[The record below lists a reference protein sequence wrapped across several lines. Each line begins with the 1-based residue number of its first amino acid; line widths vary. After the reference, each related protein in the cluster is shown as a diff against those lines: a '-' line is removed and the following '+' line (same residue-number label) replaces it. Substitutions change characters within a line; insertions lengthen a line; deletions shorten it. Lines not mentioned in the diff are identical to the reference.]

1 MVFKLP
7 KKYLILLVVALLLLG
22 GFCYLFSIFFG
33 NPIRGS
39 KMVFSFLEDPEEN
52 LVFSDGRTNVLLL
65 GIGGQQQNGADL
77 TDTIIFTSID
87 IKTGDMAMVSIPRDI
102 WLDSLQAKVNTA
114 YHYGEEREE
123 GGGFVLAR
131 EAVSEIVGLPIH
143 YVFLMDFNAFED
155 AIDLVGGVEVEIER
169 SFDDFKY
176 PISGEEEDD
185 CDGDPEYSCRYEHL
199 HFEAGFSEMDG
210 AVALKFVRSRNAEG
224 EEGTDFA
231 RSQRQQKIIHALKDK
246 IVSAR
251 ILANPGKIKELIE
264 VANKNVTSN
273 PLLKDE
279 EAASFGNILLSFI
292 RSKSQIRTLSLDIGT
307 DENPGF
313 LENPQAF
320 EKYQN
325 QWVLVPR
332 SSDFRQFQQYFIQK
346 IENGY

>member
-1 MVFKLP
+1 MVKLP
-7 KKYLILLVVALLLLG
+7 SKYLIFPIIILLLLG

-39 KMVFSFLEDPEEN
+39 KMVVSFLKDPEEN
-52 LVFSDGRTNVLLL
+52 LIYSDGRTNILLL

-77 TDTIIFTSID
+77 TDTIIFTSIN

-102 WLDSLQAKVNTA
+102 WLDSLMAKINTA

-131 EAVSEIVGLPIH
+131 EAVEEIVGLPIH
-143 YVFLMDFNAFED
+143 YVFLMDFTGFED

-176 PISGEEEDD
+176 PIAGREEDN
-185 CDGDPEYSCRYEHL
+185 CDGDPKYNCRYEHL
-199 HFEAGFSEMDG
+199 HFDAGLREMDG
-210 AVALKFVRSRNAEG
+210 EAALKFVRSRNAEG

-231 RSQRQQKIIHALKDK
+231 RSQRQQKIINGLKDK

-264 VANKNVTSN
+264 VAKKNITSN

-279 EAASFGNILLSFI
+279 EAAAFGNILLSFI
-292 RSKSQIRTLSLDIGT
+292 RSKSQIRTLALDIGT

-313 LENPQAF
+313 LENPPVS
-320 EKYQN
+320 EEYQN

-332 SSDFRQFQQYFIQK
+332 SGDFRQFQQYFIQK

>member
-1 MVFKLP
+1 MFRLF
-7 KKYLILLVVALLLLG
+7 KKYLIFPVIILLLLG
-22 GFCYLFSIFFG
+22 GFFCFFSIFFG

-39 KMVFSFLEDPEEN
+39 KMVVSFLKDPEEN
-52 LVFSDGRTNVLLL
+52 LVYTDGRTNVLLL
-65 GIGGQQQNGADL
+65 GVGGQQQNGADL
-77 TDTIIFTSID
+77 TDTIIFTSIN

-102 WLDSLQAKVNTA
+102 WLDSLMAKINTA

-131 EAVSEIVGLPIH
+131 ESAEEIVGLPIH
-143 YVFLMDFNAFED
+143 YVFLMDFDGFED
-155 AIDLVGGVEVEIER
+155 AIDLVGGVEAEIER

-176 PISGEEEDD
+176 PIAGKEEDN
-185 CDGDPEYSCRYEHL
+185 CDGDPDYNCRYEHL
-199 HFEAGFSEMDG
+199 HFDAGSLEMDG
-210 AVALKFVRSRNAEG
+210 ATALKFVRSRNAEG

-231 RSQRQQKIIHALKDK
+231 RSQRQQKIINGLKDK

-264 VANKNVTSN
+264 VAKKNITSN

-279 EAASFGNILLSFI
+279 EAAAFGNILLSFI
-292 RSKSQIRTLSLDIGT
+292 RSKSQIRTLALDMGT

-313 LENPQAF
+313 LESPLAL

-332 SSDFRQFQQYFIQK
+332 SGDWRQFQQYFIQK